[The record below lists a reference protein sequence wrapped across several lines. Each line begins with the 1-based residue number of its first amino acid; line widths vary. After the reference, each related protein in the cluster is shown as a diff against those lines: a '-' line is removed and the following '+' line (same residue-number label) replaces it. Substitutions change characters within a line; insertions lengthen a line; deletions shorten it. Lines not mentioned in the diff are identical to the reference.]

1 MSFLDFILYSF
12 SLYIMTTKIEG
23 IDAHENSQ
31 LFSPLVREKET
42 IVEHTSTNNS
52 NRRNFSDAIVVTEKQ
67 ISTNIHLA
75 DVHKHKQKK

>member
-23 IDAHENSQ
+23 IGGHENSQ

-52 NRRNFSDAIVVTEKQ
+52 YVHCYLNRQNSCDAIVVT
-67 ISTNIHLA
+67 
-75 DVHKHKQKK
+75 